1 VEVDQVASVEEEGSL
16 EVERMGSGAR
26 EELARSC
33 GGLHDEVEVGGYTV
47 TDSAVE
53 MPVIRSFAYRGP
65 SATSPGLVTP
75 YEQLL
80 GMMHHTDRPTDVWG
94 HNQQHLVALE
104 QLAYSTWVARRM
116 VFLRGGAATDPE
128 APYPARVLYGQAVHE
143 PFAAGPFGEAHLPTL
158 VEVEVDQ

>member
-1 VEVDQVASVEEEGSL
+1 VASVEEEGSL
-16 EVERMGSGAR
+16 EVERMGSGVR

-33 GGLHDEVEVGGYTV
+33 GVLHDGVEVGGYTV

-75 YEQLL
+75 YEQPL
-80 GMMHHTDRPTDVWG
+80 GTMHHTDRPTDVSG
-94 HNQQHLVALE
+94 HSRQHPVALE

-116 VFLRGGAATDPE
+116 AFHRGGAAIYSA

-158 VEVEVDQ
+158 VKVVVDQ